1 MKTKQHQTT
10 GPRKHLEFHQTA
22 IVAVALT
29 LTLYAVAVL
38 GSGCEA
44 RPQATASTQN
54 HPAQLASQQPDSS
67 ESGSENDRVTVEQH
81 GATPAPPLPSVPE
94 TAADRDPAPRLQSSA
109 SERRP
114 AKTDHILGVA
124 IPPATTACEQA
135 NGQQTAPPQ
144 RPKVA
149 SGQPD
154 TTART
159 SLPAQN
165 GTAQSPTQ
173 HIEPHFANPDELVS
187 VNFDNVE
194 IRTVLKTIGEL
205 TGINFIPHQN
215 VNGPI
220 TAMSTTS
227 IPLKDIY
234 PFLQS
239 ILDVAGYA
247 TIEMD
252 NVVKVVPKAE
262 AVKSHTAVRF
272 GADPASIPNTD
283 MIARQI
289 IPLRYADA
297 SEISEIV
304 TPILSPGAQIATYPR
319 TNSLLITDT
328 SANIRHIA
336 QVIQRLDVEGSKE
349 KVLLFPLA
357 HASAQTLSEQVLR
370 ILEKSKTMAAPTGRL
385 QAVPTIGNGPRV
397 LPDERTNSLIVTA
410 TEQDAATI
418 GQLVE
423 QLDIQRPVGM
433 DNVHVVYLKNA
444 DANEVSR
451 SLERVL
457 TMKLTGTNPGAPRI
471 QVTPDA
477 STNALVIVAPPS
489 DFELISQVAEKLDI
503 VREQVMVEVLILEI
517 SEESL
522 RELGV
527 DWATMDD
534 PVPDGVRGFG
544 MTNLGPRVN
553 FLNGTAE
560 GLAIGAWKSVGGTV
574 KIGAILH
581 AMEKQSG
588 VNILSNPNIL
598 VSNHRKAKIII
609 GENRAF
615 AIQSRITET
624 VDPVNPT
631 VIKSFEYK
639 DVGITLDITP
649 HVSQG
654 GMIRLK
660 IESEFTKLI
669 EDVTSPSLD
678 TPTTAKRSI
687 RTEVALGS
695 GATVVIGGLIR
706 DDTVKTVK
714 KVPLLGDVPL
724 LGNLFRSQSNH
735 TVKTNLLFFITPKV
749 MSRQEDLQ
757 EMTDQ
762 KQQQMD
768 AAREA
773 NH

>member
-1 MKTKQHQTT
+1 M
-10 GPRKHLEFHQTA
+10 
-22 IVAVALT
+22 LT
-29 LTLYAVAVL
+29 LALYAVAVI

-44 RPQATASTQN
+44 RPQATASSQN
-54 HPAQLASQQPDSS
+54 HSAQLAGQQPGSS
-67 ESGSENDRVTVEQH
+67 DDGSGKDRVTVEQPPIT
-81 GATPAPPLPSVPE
+81 AAPPVPPVPE
-94 TAADRDPAPRLQSSA
+94 VTADRDPAPRLECSVSDRHPVEA
-109 SERRP
+109 DSVP
-114 AKTDHILGVA
+114 AIVTPL
-124 IPPATTACEQA
+124 TTAAHEQPD
-135 NGQQTAPPQ
+135 GQPTTPVQ
-144 RPKVA
+144 RAKATSP
-149 SGQPD
+149 QPD
-154 TTART
+154 TAART
-159 SLPAQN
+159 SLPSQPEA
-165 GTAQSPTQ
+165 AQSPAKRTEL
-173 HIEPHFANPDELVS
+173 HIANPDELVS

-205 TGINFIPHQN
+205 TGINFIPHES
-215 VNGPI
+215 VNG
-220 TAMSTTS
+220 TVTVMSTTS
-227 IPLKDIY
+227 IPLGDIY

-239 ILDVAGYA
+239 ILDVHGYA
-247 TIEMD
+247 TIETG
-252 NVVKVVPKAE
+252 NAVKVVPKTE
-262 AVKSHTAVRF
+262 AIKNHTEVRV
-272 GADPASIPNTD
+272 GADPASIPKID
-283 MIARQI
+283 VIARQI
-289 IPLRYADA
+289 IPLKYADA
-297 SEISEIV
+297 AEISEIV
-304 TPILSPGAQIATYPR
+304 TPILSPGAQLATYPR

-328 SANIRHIA
+328 SANIRHVA
-336 QVIQRLDVEGSKE
+336 EVIQQLDVEGSKE

-357 HASAQTLSEQVLR
+357 HASAQTMSEQILR
-370 ILEKSKTMAAPTGRL
+370 ILEKSRTMTPPTGRP
-385 QAVPTIGNGPRV
+385 QAVPTLGNGPRV
-397 LPDERTNSLIVTA
+397 LPDERTNSLIVIA
-410 TEQDAATI
+410 GDQDAATV

-423 QLDIQRPVGM
+423 QLDIERPVGM
-433 DNVHVVYLKNA
+433 DTVNVVYLKNA

-451 SLERVL
+451 SLERAL
-457 TMKLTGTNPGAPRI
+457 TSMKLTGANPTTAQRI
-471 QVTPDA
+471 QITPDA

-489 DFELISQVAEKLDI
+489 DFDLISQITEKLDI
-503 VREQVMVEVLILEI
+503 VREQVLVEVLILEI

-534 PVPDGVRGFG
+534 PSADSVRGFAG
-544 MTNLGPRVN
+544 TNLGPRVN
-553 FLNGTAE
+553 FLSGTAE

-574 KIGAILH
+574 KIGAILQ
-581 AMEKQSG
+581 ALERQSG
-588 VNILSNPNIL
+588 VNILSRPNIM

-615 AIQSRITET
+615 TTQSRITET

-631 VIKSFEYK
+631 VIKTFEYK

-687 RTEVALGS
+687 RTEVAMGS

-749 MSRQEDLQ
+749 MSTREDLQ